1 MVVLCVMKI
10 TEWNVPNTHEAEL
23 YLTLVPEKVSVPE
36 EVSSGQTMNEKW
48 SLLCWVPSDI
58 FYVQKKISV
67 VNFQLNEGVSLN
79 LGDIFS
85 IKKLKSKTALPRLD
99 CNVSVCK
106 EIEILWMILSSIC
119 EKYFNWFKFH
129 YWQLF

>member
-10 TEWNVPNTHEAEL
+10 PEWNVPNTHEAEL
-23 YLTLVPEKVSVPE
+23 YLTLVPE

-99 CNVSVCK
+99 CNLSVCK

-119 EKYFNWFKFH
+119 EKYFNWFTDNYFN
-129 YWQLF
+129 LF

>member
-10 TEWNVPNTHEAEL
+10 SEWNVPNTHEAEL
-23 YLTLVPEKVSVPE
+23 YLTLVPE

-99 CNVSVCK
+99 CNLSVCK

-119 EKYFNWFKFH
+119 EKYFNWF
-129 YWQLF
+129 

>member
-10 TEWNVPNTHEAEL
+10 SEWNVPNTHEAEL
-23 YLTLVPEKVSVPE
+23 YLTLVPE

-79 LGDIFS
+79 LGDVFS

-99 CNVSVCK
+99 CNLSVCK

-119 EKYFNWFKFH
+119 EKYFNWFTDNYFN
-129 YWQLF
+129 LF

>member
-10 TEWNVPNTHEAEL
+10 IEWNVPNTHEAEL
-23 YLTLVPEKVSVPE
+23 YLTLVPE

-58 FYVQKKISV
+58 CYVQKKIWV

-106 EIEILWMILSSIC
+106 EIEILWTILSSIC